1 MVYLKLKIFPFDSV
15 CHNRFALE
23 ISISLSLRHGER
35 VTDILISWGNIP
47 PVEELRE
54 SVLWNV
60 KYSTNWRY

>member
-23 ISISLSLRHGER
+23 ISISLILRHALR
-35 VTDILISWGNIP
+35 VTDIGISWGNIP
-47 PVEELRE
+47 PAEEMRE

-60 KYSTNWRY
+60 